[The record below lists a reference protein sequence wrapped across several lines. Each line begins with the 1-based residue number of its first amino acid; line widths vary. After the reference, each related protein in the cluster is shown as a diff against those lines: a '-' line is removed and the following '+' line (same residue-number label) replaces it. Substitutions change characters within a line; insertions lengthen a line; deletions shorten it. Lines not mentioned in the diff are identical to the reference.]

1 MENKNIRNIAII
13 AHVDHGKTS
22 LVNELLKQG
31 NVFRDNQVVE
41 DRVMD
46 SNAIE
51 RERGITI
58 LSKNTSCFYD
68 GVKINVVD
76 TPGHAD
82 FGGEVER
89 VLKMV
94 DGVLLVVDAYEGP
107 MPQTR
112 FVLEKALSLKLKV
125 VVVVNKIDRPDA
137 RIKDV
142 VDEVL
147 ELFLELDADEE
158 QLNSPFVF
166 ASARTGVSS
175 TNQNEIGTDMKPLF
189 DTIIQHIPAP
199 AGDEASSVRMLI
211 SSAEHNEYVGKLAVG
226 KIERGTI
233 KVGQNVV
240 VCNFHEPDKKK
251 RSKIVSLFVYEGL
264 KRVPVQSASAG
275 EIVCVAGLEDVQI
288 GDTICEENAIEP
300 IEFVKIAEP
309 SVEMTFMVNDSP
321 FAGQEGKFVT
331 SRHLRDRLYK
341 EAVKDLSL
349 RVEDGDT
356 ADKFKVRGRGEMHLS
371 ILIENMRRDG
381 YEFQVSQPK
390 VLIKTI
396 DGVKCEPID
405 RLFLDVPEDCVGT
418 VMNKMGVRKGDLQ
431 NMTPHGSH
439 MRMEFLIPSRG
450 LFGFKSEYLTDT
462 RGEGIINSIFFDYEP
477 YKGEINRRESGSLVA
492 HENGK
497 AIVYGLF
504 NAQERGEL
512 FIGPGVPVYG
522 GMVVGSNPKGG
533 DIVVNV
539 CKEKHLSN
547 CRSSG
552 SDEALRLTPAKN
564 LSLEDCIEF
573 LGDDELLEVTPK
585 SIRIRKVILDHN
597 MRLRE
602 RGKIIRGEI

>member
-1 MENKNIRNIAII
+1 MENKNFRNIAII

-31 NVFRDNQVVE
+31 NVFRENQVVE

-112 FVLEKALSLKLKV
+112 FVLEKALGLKLKV
-125 VVVVNKIDRPDA
+125 VVVVNKIDRADA
-137 RIKDV
+137 RIKEV

-166 ASARTGVSS
+166 ASARAGIAS
-175 TNQNEIGTDMKPLF
+175 TNQNELGTDMKPLF
-189 DTIIQHIPAP
+189 DTIISHIPAP
-199 AGDEASSVRMLI
+199 QGDTASPFKMLI

-226 KIERGTI
+226 KIERGTV
-233 KVGQNVV
+233 KVGQSVV
-240 VCNFHEPDKKK
+240 VCNYHESDKKK
-251 RSKIVSLFVYEGL
+251 KSKIVSLFVYEGL
-264 KRVPVQSASAG
+264 KRVPVESASAG
-275 EIVCVAGLEDVQI
+275 EVVCVAGLEDVQI
-288 GDTICEENAIEP
+288 GDTICDENAIEP

-431 NMTPHGSH
+431 NMTPHGSR

-462 RGEGIINSIFFDYEP
+462 RGEGIINSIFHEYQP
-477 YKGEINRRESGSLVA
+477 YKGEINRRECGSLVA

-512 FIGPGVPVYG
+512 FIGPSVPVYG

-552 SDEALRLTPAKN
+552 SDDALRLTPAKN

-602 RGKIIRGEI
+602 RGKMMRGEI